1 MIKNLIHKSIEDANL
16 VLKKIEKTKYIFLI
30 SKIIELC
37 QMTIIKK
44 GKIIFCGNGGSASDS
59 LHLVAEL
66 IGRFKKNR
74 KAISAISLNSEIST
88 ITAIANDFGYEK
100 IFERQLESIG
110 NINDILIAISTSGKS
125 KNIIKALTKAKKMK
139 IKTILL
145 TSERFTNKKKI
156 ADLLLKV
163 PTDEVARAQEIHL
176 LIGHLICEQLE
187 NFIKKN

>member
-1 MIKNLIHKSIEDANL
+1 MKKNLIHKSIEDANL

-30 SKIIELC
+30 TKIIELC

-59 LHLVAEL
+59 LHLAAEL
-66 IGRFKKNR
+66 ICRFKKNR

-125 KNIIKALTKAKKMK
+125 KNIIRALTKAKKMK